1 MKSVTGMLKGSPL
14 YQLKG
19 ISPVGQMQRLGDSV
33 MTTEMAFN
41 PTQREVNQMNTMNQV
56 QNYANTKMM
65 AEQGRTDM
73 RGNVIGYADTLG

>member
-1 MKSVTGMLKGSPL
+1 MLKGSPL
-14 YQLKG
+14 YEMKG
-19 ISPVGQMQRLGDSV
+19 SSLVGQMQRMGDSV
-33 MTTEMAFN
+33 MSTEVAFN
-41 PTQREVNQMNTMNQV
+41 PTQREVNQQNTMNQV